1 MKQYTITVSFG
12 SDWQKDLRDWFWT
25 AVVKWWFM
33 YRASKHKG
41 NNVDI
46 QEQDIEKKV
55 PKNLRKTEK

>member
-1 MKQYTITVSFG
+1 MKQYTVTVSFG
-12 SDWQKDLRDWFWT
+12 SDWQKELREWFWN
-25 AVVKWWFM
+25 AMVKWWFM
-33 YRASKHKG
+33 YRSSKHKG